1 MRIGTLDW
9 NQLKDIKKDEK
20 QAPRATPSNP
30 MISSPSDNLASNNV
44 PQNGAAPTA
53 APVAST
59 GAPGSGSLGAPGSGV
74 PGAGA
79 ARGGRTVMW
88 KGKTLN
94 MDTTRSALVQAAEE
108 EQRVAQA
115 QTAQAAAKNG
125 AAMDA
130 GTQALHAHIAT
141 ILTGMNEMCGG
152 LQEIYGTVAKIAD
165 RDSNSER
172 VFNTLHAELSDYK
185 KDFIYEHLK
194 PVIRPLLFLY
204 DSLEQF
210 EDETQRF
217 GAAAPTETSSTPP
230 TPIPGM
236 MPTRAVRQ
244 NTVYFREQLVEALR
258 ICEVTPM
265 ETPEGAFNAR
275 FHKAVK
281 TVPVAPELDGQ
292 IQNVVR
298 SGWFLNGQLMRAA
311 EVVVGKTVV
320 SG

>member
-9 NQLKDIKKDEK
+9 SQSFGNSKNTRHSPTEESEV
-20 QAPRATPSNP
+20 TPSRTVADIGQSMNA
-30 MISSPSDNLASNNV
+30 SSTDNLSPNGV
-44 PQNGAAPTA
+44 PR
-53 APVAST
+53 PVSG
-59 GAPGSGSLGAPGSGV
+59 GAPGSAVPGSAV
-74 PGAGA
+74 PGTS
-79 ARGGRTVMW
+79 GGTRTVQW

-94 MDTTRSALVQAAEE
+94 MDTTRNALAQAALE

-115 QTAQAAAKNG
+115 ESDIAQSAANSVL
-125 AAMDA
+125 AAEA
-130 GTQALHAHIAT
+130 ASTQALHEHIAT

-210 EDETQRF
+210 EGEVERF
-217 GAAAPTETSSTPP
+217 AGDAPATPP
-230 TPIPGM
+230 VKGSGTI
-236 MPTRAVRQ
+236 PTRLVSQ

-265 ETPEGAFNAR
+265 DTPEGAFNAR
-275 FHKAVK
+275 FQKAVK
-281 TVPVAPELDGQ
+281 TVPVEAAQDGL
-292 IQNVVR
+292 IQHVVR
-298 SGWFLNGQLMRAA
+298 SGWFLNGQLLRSA
-311 EVVVGKTVV
+311 EVVVGKKVV